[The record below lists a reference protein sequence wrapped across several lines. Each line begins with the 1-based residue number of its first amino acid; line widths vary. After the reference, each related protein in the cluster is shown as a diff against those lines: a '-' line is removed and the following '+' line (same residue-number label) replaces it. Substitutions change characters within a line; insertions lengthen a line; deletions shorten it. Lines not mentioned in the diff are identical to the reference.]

1 MNSPHKLNVIIYIWG
16 NCKKQPKNLWSDCFQ
31 PKIYFL
37 LFSSSLALN
46 CQNCPHFCFTWQKF
60 SLPKFSPSVSQNQN
74 LTPLSLT
81 PLSLSL
87 SLSLTPLS
95 FPTNSSL
102 FRRTPLSFPANSSLP
117 RHSLHFLDLQLV
129 SSTPFHFFH
138 RNRDRSGAERP
149 SKRFVSLSQ
158 LFFTNIIMFDMK
170 KKRVFSIF
178 SETQI
183 L

>member
-1 MNSPHKLNVIIYIWG
+1 MDWLFSA
-16 NCKKQPKNLWSDCFQ
+16 KNLFFIVSIIFSHELPKLPTLLFYMPNIFP
-31 PKIYFL
+31 PKIPPL
-37 LFSSSLALN
+37 CISKSESHSSISHSSL
-46 CQNCPHFCFTWQKF
+46 
-60 SLPKFSPSVSQNQN
+60 S
-74 LTPLSLT
+74 LSL
-81 PLSLSL
+81 LSLSL
-87 SLSLTPLS
+87 SLYLSLL
-95 FPTNSSL
+95 SL

-158 LFFTNIIMFDMK
+158 LFFTNIIMFDMI
-170 KKRVFSIF
+170 KKRVVSIF